1 MQPQRLFALTL
12 IAGGLAAHG
21 VAQAQFSIDWYTI
34 DGGGGTSTGGSFT
47 LTGTIGQPDAGA
59 ASGGTFACAGGFWGG
74 AGAPAACYPNCDG
87 STNTPVVNTADF
99 TCFLQQY
106 SAAVPLAGAQQE
118 AHYANCDGSTTFPQ
132 VNTADFT
139 CFLQKYAAG
148 CP

>member
-1 MQPQRLFALTL
+1 MTRVRITSQILLGASLLFP
-12 IAGGLAAHG
+12 AA
-21 VAQAQFSIDWYTI
+21 ARAQFQIDWYTV
-34 DGGGGTSTGGSFT
+34 DGGGGTSTGGAFS
-47 LTGTIGQPDAGA
+47 LTGTMGQPDAGS
-59 ASGGTFACAGGFWGG
+59 ASGGTFACAGGFWG
-74 AGAPAACYPNCDG
+74 AAAATLPCYANCDG
-87 STNTPVVNTADF
+87 STTPPVVNTGDF

-106 SAAVPLAGAQQE
+106 SAAVPLASAQQQ